1 MHSGRIAG
9 SATML
14 SDLSVLVVED
24 NDFQRELLVEI
35 LKRLDAKK
43 LYCASDGQKAFD
55 VLSKL
60 KAPVDVVISD
70 IEMPTMDGLEFV
82 RRLGEAGYRS
92 SVILLSAIAPTL
104 LAAAEAMT
112 RAYGINLLGALS
124 KPVSRQALE
133 TILVRH
139 APPVPRAKARATPRT
154 EFSVEEIIGG
164 LEQNEFEAFFQPKVD
179 VGTRRVVGAEALA
192 RWRHPQQGL

>member
-82 RRLGEAGYRS
+82 RRLGESGYRS
-92 SVILLSAIAPTL
+92 SVVLLSAIEPTL

-124 KPVSRQALE
+124 KPITRSALE

-139 APPVPRAKARATPRT
+139 SPPVVKTKRRAPGRVSFDVD
-154 EFSVEEIIGG
+154 EIVEG
-164 LEQNEFEAFFQPKVD
+164 LEQREFEI
-179 VGTRRVVGAEALA
+179 G
-192 RWRHPQQGL
+192 